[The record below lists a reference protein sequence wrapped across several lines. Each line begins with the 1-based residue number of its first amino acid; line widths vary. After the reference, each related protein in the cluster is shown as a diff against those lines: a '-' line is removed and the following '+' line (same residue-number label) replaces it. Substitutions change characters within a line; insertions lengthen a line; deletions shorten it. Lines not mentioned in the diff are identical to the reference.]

1 MVDPSKCKSVMISNE
16 NHARLRRLGT
26 LGMHYNEVVTMVLD
40 IAESQILQQQL
51 ESNQKIEDSKN
62 NKMAGHGL
70 RPLVDQPSSIVAD
83 DTAADTTGNTMIT
96 LTTATK
102 KAKTTGVFTLNGKQS

>member
-1 MVDPSKCKSVMISNE
+1 MISNK

-70 RPLVDQPSSIVAD
+70 RPLVNQPSISTVD
-83 DTAADTTGNTMIT
+83 DTTADDTTGNTMIA

-102 KAKTTGVFTLNGKQS
+102 KAKTGGAFTLNGQQS